1 MVDLRYDCG
10 CTKLQ
15 TCVFFDCHYDLCLDL
30 YFSFGVR
37 YIYLGCEAS
46 ISSHSIQDQRYFNHL
61 IVQRNSLR
69 NKPRKKREKRNPHVI
84 RHKIQVS

>member
-46 ISSHSIQDQRYFNHL
+46 ISSHSSDTSIT
-61 IVQRNSLR
+61 
-69 NKPRKKREKRNPHVI
+69 
-84 RHKIQVS
+84 